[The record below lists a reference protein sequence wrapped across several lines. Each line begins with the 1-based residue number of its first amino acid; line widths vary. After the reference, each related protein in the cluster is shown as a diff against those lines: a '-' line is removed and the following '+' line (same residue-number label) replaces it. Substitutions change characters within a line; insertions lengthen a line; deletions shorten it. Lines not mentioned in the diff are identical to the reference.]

1 MNIIL
6 MMNTSPLNK
15 INKAVSTVA
24 TLTGSLVDESSIV
37 DPVILIESAT
47 LPAANYAQIPD
58 FNGRYYYIRNI
69 ESVRDGLWRLTLH
82 VDVLKTY
89 ASAILSNRAVIS
101 RSTNLWNLYLE
112 DNDFKSYANPYIITK
127 NFPSGFST
135 YQLVLALLGGHD

>member
-15 INKAVSTVA
+15 INKAVGTVA
-24 TLTGSLVDESSIV
+24 TLSGSLVEESSII
-37 DPVILIESAT
+37 DPVIIIESAT
-47 LPAANYAQIPD
+47 LPTANYAQIPA
-58 FNGRYYYIRNI
+58 FNNRFYYIRNV

-89 ASAILSNRAVIS
+89 ASAILSNKAVVS

-112 DNDFKSYANPYIITK
+112 DNDFKCYADPYVITK
-127 NFPSGFST
+127 DFPSGFNT
-135 YQLVLALLGGHD
+135 YQLVLALLGGHT